1 MRGKNSTK
9 EPASVDKNFRRF
21 HHDLD
26 YAYMNIDVDT
36 RNQPIRL
43 GLALRA
49 LRLARNWTLNDFEQ
63 ASGGKI
69 KAVVIGSY
77 ERGSRSITVSKLQ
90 AITTIYGVP
99 ITAVL
104 SVGNENSFAVSDNVI
119 IDLRRLR
126 NILETTTSRNLENLN
141 TFITGIVNTRKDY
154 NGEIL
159 SLRTSDLEFLA
170 IMASSNIEAMTAEFA
185 SLKVFFTAKD

>member
-1 MRGKNSTK
+1 M
-9 EPASVDKNFRRF
+9 DKNFRRF

>member
-1 MRGKNSTK
+1 
-9 EPASVDKNFRRF
+9 
-21 HHDLD
+21 
-26 YAYMNIDVDT
+26 
-36 RNQPIRL
+36 
-43 GLALRA
+43 
-49 LRLARNWTLNDFEQ
+49 
-63 ASGGKI
+63 
-69 KAVVIGSY
+69 
-77 ERGSRSITVSKLQ
+77 
-90 AITTIYGVP
+90 
-99 ITAVL
+99 VL
-104 SVGNENSFAVSDNVI
+104 SVGNENSFAVSVNVI
-119 IDLRRLR
+119 VDLRRLR

>member
-9 EPASVDKNFRRF
+9 EAASVDKKFRRF

-26 YAYMNIDVDT
+26 YAYMNIDVDS
-36 RNQPIRL
+36 RKQPIKL
-43 GLALRA
+43 GVALRA
-49 LRLARNWTLNDFEQ
+49 LRLARNWTLNDFER

-90 AITTIYGVP
+90 AITEIYGVP

-104 SVGNENSFAVSDNVI
+104 SVGHENPYTVSDNVI

-126 NILETTTSRNLENLN
+126 IVLETRTSRNLENLN

-159 SLRTSDLEFLA
+159 SLRASDLEFLA
-170 IMASSNIEAMTAEFA
+170 IMASSNAERMIAEFA
-185 SLKVFFTAKD
+185 NLKIFFTSKD

>member
-1 MRGKNSTK
+1 
-9 EPASVDKNFRRF
+9 
-21 HHDLD
+21 
-26 YAYMNIDVDT
+26 
-36 RNQPIRL
+36 
-43 GLALRA
+43 
-49 LRLARNWTLNDFEQ
+49 
-63 ASGGKI
+63 
-69 KAVVIGSY
+69 
-77 ERGSRSITVSKLQ
+77 VSKLQ

-159 SLRTSDLEFLA
+159 SLRRSDLEFLA